1 MRRFV
6 MSAVFFSCSIAA
18 AFAADDHVT
27 SVLTDVQNGMSGI
40 KTLATT
46 FVQKKH
52 LSMFSNDLTITG
64 KVYISKPSLLA
75 WHVDS
80 PVVSRM
86 YIDGDIIKQWDADSG
101 KVATVDMSK
110 NVGFKIAIDQM
121 QRWFSGAYA
130 SFVGEY
136 EIVIVSENPLVLS
149 FTPKADNPSGAFI
162 SSVTVTFRADRKYLE
177 KLAIAEKSGDTTVMS
192 FSDTRINEDVSANI
206 KRLE

>member
-1 MRRFV
+1 MKLV
-6 MSAVFFSCSIAA
+6 LTLGLLLCVHGAY
-18 AFAADDHVT
+18 AADARVT
-27 SVLTDVQNGMSGI
+27 AVLADVQNGMSDI
-40 KTLATT
+40 KTLETS

-52 LSMFSNDLTITG
+52 LAMFSNDLMITG
-64 KVYISKPSLLA
+64 KVFISKPSLLA

-130 SFVGEY
+130 SFAGEY
-136 EIVIVSENPLVLS
+136 AISIVSETPLVLS
-149 FTPKADNPSGAFI
+149 FVPNADNPSAAFI
-162 SSVTVTFRADRKYLE
+162 SSVNVTFRDDRKYLAI
-177 KLAIAEKSGDTTVMS
+177 LAISEKSGDTTEMV
-192 FSDTRINEDVSANI
+192 FSDTHINEDISSKI
-206 KRLE
+206 KQLR